1 MSLLPLGPSSV
12 SSSLGLPSA
21 LSAPVGA
28 RNVRTGFS
36 QVVFITADVAGGQ
49 STTEIFL
56 TSDRFKMFGVNA
68 KSKTTEMIKVHP
80 FWNRTFDFL
89 VHVSVCQLRWQRSH
103 AERSVAA
110 ISDCPSPSPATVI
123 LSDEHRPPSSF
134 TLKMGSRLKNTTVVP
149 SAHSTDQSGRRPAL
163 PGGRMEAVVSKVVH
177 PLILATSSIGGRP

>member
-1 MSLLPLGPSSV
+1 MCESAQDRYRHLARHSRETRARRVTMSLLPLGPSSV

-28 RNVRTGFS
+28 RNVRTEFS

-80 FWNRTFDFL
+80 
-89 VHVSVCQLRWQRSH
+89 
-103 AERSVAA
+103 
-110 ISDCPSPSPATVI
+110 
-123 LSDEHRPPSSF
+123 
-134 TLKMGSRLKNTTVVP
+134 
-149 SAHSTDQSGRRPAL
+149 
-163 PGGRMEAVVSKVVH
+163 
-177 PLILATSSIGGRP
+177 